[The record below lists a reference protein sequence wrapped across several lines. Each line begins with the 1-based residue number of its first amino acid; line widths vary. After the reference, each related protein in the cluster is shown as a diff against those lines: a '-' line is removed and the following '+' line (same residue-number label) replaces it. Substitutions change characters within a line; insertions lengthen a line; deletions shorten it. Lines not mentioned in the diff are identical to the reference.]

1 MEQDIPRP
9 KKSPRVSL
17 IMVKSLSAT
26 VVGQESPQKEKI
38 PDKPTDE
45 EEKKGKEIDPTN
57 LTPDGLMQ
65 YYAKLGDVEAM
76 RKAYEEGAKVNVP
89 DHGPGNQEGS
99 TDINYPITGDY
110 PLHMAAGAGHKAAV
124 NELLNLEA
132 DIEAKNR
139 IGSTPLHRAVSH
151 DQLEIVT
158 RLIDEGA
165 SINATNKIG
174 NTPLHCAAFIGSV
187 DMVKLLVERKATSHI
202 LLGNRFGASP
212 LMIAAQ
218 NSGGVLK
225 YFLSL
230 QSSFK
235 EAKRL
240 MQNGT
245 NTNPSPRGSVKENNP
260 SPRGSIKEKQPT
272 QKQDDTE
279 QEEKQLK
286 LQQIRFSIKK
296 PEDTEEI
303 ASPSYLDP
311 SQRMLS
317 APSIVDPPS
326 TNTKESDIE
335 LSTLPQ
341 PSVRIDIDL

>member
-26 VVGQESPQKEKI
+26 VVGQDSPQKEKI

-45 EEKKGKEIDPTN
+45 EEKKGKEVDPTN
-57 LTPDGLMQ
+57 LTPDGLLQ

-76 RKAYEEGAKVNVP
+76 RKAYEEGAKVNTP
-89 DHGPGNQEGS
+89 DHGPVNQEDS
-99 TDINYPITGDY
+99 TDVNYAITGDY

-151 DQLEIVT
+151 DQLEIVK

-187 DMVKLLVERKATSHI
+187 EMVKLLVERKATSHI

-218 NSGGVLK
+218 NSGAVLK
-225 YFLSL
+225 YFVSL
-230 QSSFK
+230 QSSLK

-245 NTNPSPRGSVKENNP
+245 NTNPSPRGST
-260 SPRGSIKEKQPT
+260 KEKQPI

-286 LQQIRFSIKK
+286 QQQQIMFSIKNQK
-296 PEDTEEI
+296 KIQMKLLLHLMVNEC
-303 ASPSYLDP
+303 YQHHL
-311 SQRMLS
+311 L
-317 APSIVDPPS
+317 
-326 TNTKESDIE
+326 
-335 LSTLPQ
+335 
-341 PSVRIDIDL
+341 